1 MFGASAF
8 VYDDAYPPLCCRS
21 DREVDLNVIRKAI
34 GMHLVESSRDGVKH
48 PDALLE
54 CGMTAGEAAVFHI
67 RDISNRRR
75 PVREDARTMEW
86 MNFVRVSLERHFQ
99 LRLDG
104 AVGESFARHVSPSMF
119 ETKQLTKHLSVALKH
134 FLSEIQL
141 KEKGYTSQ
149 LKLVLEDVEKKWN
162 QQ

>member
-75 PVREDARTMEW
+75 PVREDAGHPGLRRRCGRASRCRT
-86 MNFVRVSLERHFQ
+86 
-99 LRLDG
+99 G
-104 AVGESFARHVSPSMF
+104 PAA
-119 ETKQLTKHLSVALKH
+119 K
-134 FLSEIQL
+134 
-141 KEKGYTSQ
+141 
-149 LKLVLEDVEKKWN
+149 
-162 QQ
+162 